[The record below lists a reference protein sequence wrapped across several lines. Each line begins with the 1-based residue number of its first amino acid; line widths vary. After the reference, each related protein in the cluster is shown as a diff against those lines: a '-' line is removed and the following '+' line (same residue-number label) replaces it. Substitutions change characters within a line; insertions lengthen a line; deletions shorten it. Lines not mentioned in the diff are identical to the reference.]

1 MTNHDKITFFF
12 PVLSL
17 FAILPSPL
25 IYGALYDSSCQVW
38 ATKCEE
44 SLNCLVYD
52 TDKLKR
58 TIISVKITFLMIS
71 CLFDMVVWYYCKD
84 LDIYGDAVT
93 TTTITEPF
101 NDTGE
106 EDKPLLLGIKA
117 E

>member
-1 MTNHDKITFFF
+1 M
-12 PVLSL
+12 
-17 FAILPSPL
+17 
-25 IYGALYDSSCQVW
+25 
-38 ATKCEE
+38 
-44 SLNCLVYD
+44 VYD

-93 TTTITEPF
+93 TPTVTEPF
-101 NDTGE
+101 NDTGD